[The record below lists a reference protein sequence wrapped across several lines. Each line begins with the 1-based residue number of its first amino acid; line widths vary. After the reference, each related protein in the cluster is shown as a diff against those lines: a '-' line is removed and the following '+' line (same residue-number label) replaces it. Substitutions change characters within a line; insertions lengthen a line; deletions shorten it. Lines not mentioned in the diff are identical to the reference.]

1 MNDSSSIR
9 RSLNSSD
16 DDIIRGRLIDM
27 NDELTDVIK
36 EDDPIGSPAVA
47 LKRDVKR
54 PGYWSHMT
62 DCTCWKCKDLVSVGL
77 DLKYFMLQA
86 QCLIEQGEVGQG
98 EKHWSA
104 LVEVTDDLVL
114 QAQQTWSRDILK
126 ELPVS
131 KKKNARPQHEAL
143 LLDLSL
149 MQAEYRL
156 SVQGNT
162 THASFTNQSP
172 ASGTSVE
179 YWLRQAEKLMGG
191 TGSEELYHQR
201 ADLGY
206 LDGVPSLPWP
216 RQSSEIEELCQ
227 GIGRVKLSELNVPTP
242 STHVSTP
249 VNTHRKPKLNQVKKI
264 NRAKPMVGVKK
275 ERKTSGKTLHVSDD
289 SPVMEI
295 GSLDSTDHKIS
306 PMSTQGELIQP
317 GRRARKSSEINQK
330 AESKSVISAPE
341 KRGRAVSLTGRAKI
355 ISATEPVTI
364 FNDENAAPLALKK
377 SSRRA
382 QSSSTVSQKRTTAAK
397 ESRKSRETDSAS
409 VTSKSAKN
417 GRKISTNSQ
426 LDYSDVF
433 EPSPAQKMS
442 PLVKGAKDSS
452 NRGDSLVKSPGLLN
466 AHSPRV
472 RTPVSC
478 SSKKGKL
485 LKDLESDSDN
495 EEMLLT
501 QRKTGKV
508 ARGKKTGTTS
518 AKPKTSAKEKGASKS
533 STSNRTSD
541 SSSLSSRIPKHVLH
555 EVQNSPLLAT
565 PVSTS
570 KSTSSRLTNSAIP
583 SRIGKSKASETEK
596 GPVHSLFRKTLTKT
610 LSMEVEDHDESI
622 FDFVASSPE
631 ETVKSKRRKP
641 TTSKS
646 TNPKAAAARSKL
658 SLKARRTEAQDLNTD
673 EDVETARKHREE
685 QSGVTGVYDFDE
697 CADCD
702 GENVDCD
709 NGVVPSQNTVNNK
722 NCTTK
727 SKEAKTKEKKP
738 AKAKAKSTRT
748 TGRGRLTRATTAVTE
763 ETRTRDR

>member
-77 DLKYFMLQA
+77 DMKYFMLQA

-131 KKKNARPQHEAL
+131 KKKNVRPQHEAL

-162 THASFTNQSP
+162 TYASFTNQSP

-191 TGSEELYHQR
+191 TGSQELYHQR

-242 STHVSTP
+242 NTHVSTP

-275 ERKTSGKTLHVSDD
+275 ERKTSEKTLHVSDD

-295 GSLDSTDHKIS
+295 DSLDSTDDKIS
-306 PMSTQGELIQP
+306 PLRTQGELIQP
-317 GRRARKSSEINQK
+317 GRRARKSSEISQK
-330 AESKSVISAPE
+330 TESKSVISAPQ
-341 KRGRAVSLTGRAKI
+341 KRGRAVSHTGRAKI

-364 FNDENAAPLALKK
+364 FNDENAALLVPKK

-382 QSSSTVSQKRTTAAK
+382 HSSSTVRQKRSTASK
-397 ESRKSRETDSAS
+397 ESRKSRENDSAS

-433 EPSPAQKMS
+433 EPSPARKMS
-442 PLVKGAKDSS
+442 PLVKDAKHS
-452 NRGDSLVKSPGLLN
+452 NRGDSLVKSPSSLN
-466 AHSPRV
+466 GHSPRV

-485 LKDLESDSDN
+485 LRDLESDSDN
-495 EEMLLT
+495 EET
-501 QRKTGKV
+501 PFTKRNTIKV
-508 ARGKKTGTTS
+508 RGKKTATTS
-518 AKPKTSAKEKGASKS
+518 AKPKASAKEREESKS
-533 STSNRTSD
+533 SRSNRTSD
-541 SSSLSSRIPKHVLH
+541 SSSLSSHIPKHVLH
-555 EVQNSPLLAT
+555 EVQNSPLLVT
-565 PVSTS
+565 PVSIS
-570 KSTSSRLTNSAIP
+570 KST
-583 SRIGKSKASETEK
+583 E
-596 GPVHSLFRKTLTKT
+596 
-610 LSMEVEDHDESI
+610 
-622 FDFVASSPE
+622 
-631 ETVKSKRRKP
+631 
-641 TTSKS
+641 
-646 TNPKAAAARSKL
+646 
-658 SLKARRTEAQDLNTD
+658 
-673 EDVETARKHREE
+673 
-685 QSGVTGVYDFDE
+685 
-697 CADCD
+697 
-702 GENVDCD
+702 
-709 NGVVPSQNTVNNK
+709 
-722 NCTTK
+722 
-727 SKEAKTKEKKP
+727 
-738 AKAKAKSTRT
+738 
-748 TGRGRLTRATTAVTE
+748 
-763 ETRTRDR
+763 

>member
-36 EDDPIGSPAVA
+36 EDDPIGSPSVA

-77 DLKYFMLQA
+77 DMKYFMLQA

-131 KKKNARPQHEAL
+131 KKKNPRPQHEAL

-162 THASFTNQSP
+162 AHASFTNQSP

-216 RQSSEIEELCQ
+216 GQSSEIEELCQ

-242 STHVSTP
+242 NTHVSTP

-275 ERKTSGKTLHVSDD
+275 ERKTSGKILHVSDE

-295 GSLDSTDHKIS
+295 GSLDSTGDKIS
-306 PMSTQGELIQP
+306 PLSTQGELTQS

-330 AESKSVISAPE
+330 TDLKSVVSAPE
-341 KRGRAVSLTGRAKI
+341 KRGRAVSHAGRTKI

-364 FNDENAAPLALKK
+364 FNDENAAPLAPKK

-382 QSSSTVSQKRTTAAK
+382 QSSTTVSQKRTTASK
-397 ESRKSRETDSAS
+397 ESRKSREMDSS
-409 VTSKSAKN
+409 VTGRNVKN

-426 LDYSDVF
+426 LDYSDMF
-433 EPSPAQKMS
+433 EPSPARKVS
-442 PLVKGAKDSS
+442 PLVKGAKHS
-452 NRGDSLVKSPGLLN
+452 NRGDSLVKSPGSLN
-466 AHSPRV
+466 GHSPLV

-485 LKDLESDSDN
+485 LRDLESDSDN
-495 EEMLLT
+495 EEKLLT
-501 QRKTGKV
+501 KRNTGKAV
-508 ARGKKTGTTS
+508 RGKKTGTTS
-518 AKPKTSAKEKGASKS
+518 AKPKASAKEREAPKS
-533 STSNRTSD
+533 STSNRTSG

-555 EVQNSPLLAT
+555 EVQNSPLLTT
-565 PVSTS
+565 PVSIS

-596 GPVHSLFRKTLTKT
+596 GPVHSLFRQTLTKT
-610 LSMEVEDHDESI
+610 LSMDIEDHDESI

-631 ETVKSKRRKP
+631 ETVNSKRRKP
-641 TTSKS
+641 ATSKS
-646 TNPKAAAARSKL
+646 TNPNAGAARSKL
-658 SLKARRTEAQDLNTD
+658 SLKARRAKVQDLNKD

-685 QSGVTGVYDFDE
+685 RSGVAGIYDFDE

-702 GENVDCD
+702 DENVDCD
-709 NGVVPSQNTVNNK
+709 NAVAPSQDTVNNRK
-722 NCTTK
+722 YTTK
-727 SKEAKTKEKKP
+727 SKETKTKEKKP
-738 AKAKAKSTRT
+738 AKAKAKSTHT

>member
-36 EDDPIGSPAVA
+36 ENDPIGSPAVA

-62 DCTCWKCKDLVSVGL
+62 ECTCWKCKDLVSVGL
-77 DLKYFMLQA
+77 DMKYFMLQA

-126 ELPVS
+126 ELLVS
-131 KKKNARPQHEAL
+131 KKKSVRPQHETL
-143 LLDLSL
+143 LLELSL

-156 SVQGNT
+156 SVQDNT

-172 ASGTSVE
+172 ASGTSLE

-242 STHVSTP
+242 NTHVSTP

-275 ERKTSGKTLHVSDD
+275 ERKTSGKILHVSDD

-295 GSLDSTDHKIS
+295 DSLDSTDDKIS
-306 PMSTQGELIQP
+306 PLSTQGELIQP

-330 AESKSVISAPE
+330 ADSKSMVSAPE
-341 KRGRAVSLTGRAKI
+341 KRGRAVSHTGRAKI

-364 FNDENAAPLALKK
+364 FNDENFAPLAPKK

-382 QSSSTVSQKRTTAAK
+382 QSSTTVSQKRTTASK
-397 ESRKSRETDSAS
+397 ESRKSRETDSVS
-409 VTSKSAKN
+409 VTSRNVRN

-433 EPSPAQKMS
+433 EPSPAHKMS
-442 PLVKGAKDSS
+442 PLVKAAKHS
-452 NRGDSLVKSPGLLN
+452 NRGDSLVKSPGSLN

-485 LKDLESDSDN
+485 LRDLESDSDN
-495 EEMLLT
+495 EEKLLT
-501 QRKTGKV
+501 KRNTGKAV
-508 ARGKKTGTTS
+508 RGKKTGTKS
-518 AKPKTSAKEKGASKS
+518 AKPKASAKERDESKS
-533 STSNRTSD
+533 STSNGTSG

-555 EVQNSPLLAT
+555 EVQNSPLLTT
-565 PVSTS
+565 PVSIS

-610 LSMEVEDHDESI
+610 LSMDIEDHDESI

-631 ETVKSKRRKP
+631 ESVNSKRRKP

-658 SLKARRTEAQDLNTD
+658 SLKTRRAKTQDLNKD
-673 EDVETARKHREE
+673 EDVETARKHKEE
-685 QSGVTGVYDFDE
+685 RSGVAGIYDFDE

-702 GENVDCD
+702 DDNIDCD

-722 NCTTK
+722 KCTTK
-727 SKEAKTKEKKP
+727 SKEVKTKEKKP
-738 AKAKAKSTRT
+738 AKPKAKSTRT
-748 TGRGRLTRATTAVTE
+748 TGRGRLIRATTAVTE

>member
-1 MNDSSSIR
+1 MLCPFRSDDMNDSNSIR
-9 RSLNSSD
+9 RSLDTSD

-47 LKRDVKR
+47 LRRDVKR

-62 DCTCWKCKDLVSVGL
+62 DCTCWKCRDLVSVGL
-77 DLKYFMLQA
+77 DMKYFMLQA

-126 ELPVS
+126 ALPVS
-131 KKKNARPQHEAL
+131 KKQNVRPQHEAL
-143 LLDLSL
+143 MLELSL

-156 SVQGNT
+156 SVQDNT
-162 THASFTNQSP
+162 MLASFTNQSP
-172 ASGTSVE
+172 AGGTSVE

-242 STHVSTP
+242 NIQVSTP

-275 ERKTSGKTLHVSDD
+275 ERKTSGKTIHVSDD
-289 SPVMEI
+289 SPVIEI
-295 GSLDSTDHKIS
+295 DSLDSTDDKIS
-306 PMSTQGELIQP
+306 PLSTQGELIQP

-330 AESKSVISAPE
+330 ADSKSLASVTE
-341 KRGRAVSLTGRAKI
+341 KRGRAVSHTGRAKI

-364 FNDENAAPLALKK
+364 FNDENAAPLAPKK

-382 QSSSTVSQKRTTAAK
+382 QSSSTVSQKKTTASTR

-409 VTSKSAKN
+409 VTSRNAKN
-417 GRKISTNSQ
+417 GRKVSTNSK

-433 EPSPAQKMS
+433 EPSPSHKMS
-442 PLVKGAKDSS
+442 PLIKGAKHN
-452 NRGDSLVKSPGLLN
+452 NRGDSLMKSPGLLN
-466 AHSPRV
+466 GYSPGV

-478 SSKKGKL
+478 GSKKGKL
-485 LKDLESDSDN
+485 LRDLQSDSDN
-495 EEMLLT
+495 EEEKLLT
-501 QRKTGKV
+501 KRNTGKV
-508 ARGKKTGTTS
+508 VRGKKTATMS
-518 AKPKTSAKEKGASKS
+518 AKPKVSTKERQSSKS
-533 STSNRTSD
+533 STSNKKSD
-541 SSSLSSRIPKHVLH
+541 SNSLISRIPKHVLH
-555 EVQNSPLLAT
+555 EVQNSPIPAT
-565 PVSTS
+565 PISIS
-570 KSTSSRLTNSAIP
+570 KSTGSRLTNSAIP
-583 SRIGKSKASETEK
+583 SLVGKPKASESK
-596 GPVHSLFRKTLTKT
+596 KSPIHSLFRKTLTKT
-610 LSMEVEDHDESI
+610 LAMEVEHHDESI

-631 ETVKSKRRKP
+631 ETANSKRRKP
-641 TTSKS
+641 SSKS
-646 TNPKAAAARSKL
+646 TNTKTTRS
-658 SLKARRTEAQDLNTD
+658 SI
-673 EDVETARKHREE
+673 
-685 QSGVTGVYDFDE
+685 
-697 CADCD
+697 
-702 GENVDCD
+702 
-709 NGVVPSQNTVNNK
+709 
-722 NCTTK
+722 
-727 SKEAKTKEKKP
+727 
-738 AKAKAKSTRT
+738 
-748 TGRGRLTRATTAVTE
+748 
-763 ETRTRDR
+763 